1 LEKFSGIMIAE
12 IELILR
18 LLLALGLRAL
28 VGFEREYH
36 DRPAGVRTH
45 ILVCMGAAIFMI
57 ISLNVPAAD
66 PSRIAAGV
74 VTGIGFLGAGAIF
87 RSKDHVQGLTT
98 AADLWVIAGIGLAIG
113 LGYYL
118 TAIVSAIIVF
128 VILFLGRR
136 VKSLPI

>member
-1 LEKFSGIMIAE
+1 MLSE

-18 LLLALGLRAL
+18 LLLALGLGSL

-45 ILVCMGAAIFMI
+45 ILVCMGSAIFMV
-57 ISLNVPAAD
+57 ISMSVPGAD
-66 PSRIAAGV
+66 PARVAAGV
-74 VTGIGFLGAGAIF
+74 VTGIGFLGAGTIF
-87 RSKDHVQGLTT
+87 RSKDHVHGLTT

-118 TAIVSAIIVF
+118 IAITSAIIVF
-128 VILFLGRR
+128 VVLFIGRR
-136 VKSLPI
+136 VKTLPI